1 MTTNTT
7 TLNLSNMKQL
17 IDLNGD
23 KVNFELQFKV
33 ESTDGSEFDALVV
46 TQEMLDSGAEIN
58 YQKAN
63 GTISGNIISDKGEY
77 QSYLLILKSDKPTEV
92 VVSSIMKDIPYNP
105 SQPQP
110 QPQPQ
115 PYQPQPQPQPYQP
128 QPQPYQ
134 PQPQPYQPVQPSK
147 KKSKINWVN
156 VLLIVIG
163 IVMLGFV
170 GWMFYKYF
178 TKDQQKTI
186 ETQPLPIP
194 QQVIVTPPE
203 IDTDS
208 IVKKV
213 SNNLESIVDTKLNS
227 TAENI
232 TKNLSNELNQKID
245 GKMNSLSDGIQSTIH
260 KEMSVLD
267 NSSKITTSINDGFS
281 SLHKSLEG
289 LDKRSEDIATNITS
303 STNTFLDTSKTLV
316 SEAVTKT
323 LDGNKAPVVDLG
335 SIESQ
340 LKDIK
345 SSLDSSQINNPL
357 KQRGGGNKKDG
368 LLKSIESLKIQKE

>member
-1 MTTNTT
+1 
-7 TLNLSNMKQL
+7 MKQL

-33 ESTDGSEFDALVV
+33 DSTDGSEFDALVV

-77 QSYLLILKSDKPTEV
+77 QSYLLILKSDTPTEV
-92 VVSSIMKDIPYNP
+92 VVSSMMRDIPFNP
-105 SQPQP
+105 SQPQTQPQQQP
-110 QPQPQ
+110 QPQQPQQPYQPYQPSYQPQ
-115 PYQPQPQPQPYQP
+115 PYQPQPP
-128 QPQPYQ
+128 
-134 PQPQPYQPVQPSK
+134 QPSK

-163 IVMLGFV
+163 FVMLGFV

-178 TKDQQKTI
+178 TKDHQKTI
-186 ETQPLPIP
+186 EPQPQPLPP
-194 QQVIVTPPE
+194 VIVTPPE

-213 SNNLESIVDTKLNS
+213 SNSLESIVDSKLNS

-232 TKNLSNELNQKID
+232 TKNVANELNQKID
-245 GKMNSLSDGIQSTIH
+245 GRMNSLSDGIQSTIH

-267 NSSKITTSINDGFS
+267 NSSKITNSLNDGFS

-289 LDKRSEDIATNITS
+289 LDKRSEDIATNIAS

-323 LDGNKAPVVDLG
+323 LDGNKAPIVDLG

-345 SSLDSSQINNPL
+345 SSLDSSQIKNPL
-357 KQRGGGNKKDG
+357 KQRGSGDKKDG